1 MTSSSI
7 VLGIENIFCGVLFIE
22 ISIPLFMGKIKM
34 NRLYG
39 IRFHKSFESQEC
51 WYKINRY
58 GAKRIVIWSIPI
70 MIIGIIA
77 LFVPLQGRGLKEIL
91 FALAP
96 CLILI
101 AVIESY
107 LYARRL

>member
-1 MTSSSI
+1 
-7 VLGIENIFCGVLFIE
+7 
-22 ISIPLFMGKIKM
+22 M